1 MTNRRSLRQK
11 LLLLVIASV
20 GAAIFAATTIAL
32 WQQAANYALLR
43 RQALVST
50 AQVFAASAAYA
61 TAAKNSGEAFLSL
74 RAIGRMPDILYAEIR
89 TADGRR
95 LATSGAATRLANDV
109 SFDMEGDTSLF
120 ALLTSGTVQVTVP
133 VLDGGEQVGRLTL
146 IGGTTDLW
154 PKLRDT
160 LMLTLIGGGGALLI
174 GLLVAWRFQRSIT
187 RPLGLLIAAMATVR
201 RSHRYD
207 VSVPNASDRD
217 IGELVDGFNHMLHDV
232 RERDER
238 LEAHR
243 RNLESEVADRTHDLR
258 EARDVAESAN
268 RAKSEFLA
276 TMSHEIRT
284 PMNGIMVMAEMLAG
298 GDMPARQRRY
308 AEIIA
313 NSGKS
318 LLAIIN
324 DILDFSKIEAG
335 KLDLER
341 VALDPNEIAE
351 NVTSLFAERAQQGRR
366 PGGVRRSGAA

>member
-11 LLLLVIASV
+11 LLLLVVASV

-32 WQQAANYALLR
+32 WQQASNYGVLR
-43 RQALVST
+43 KQSLVAT
-50 AQVFAASAAYA
+50 AQVFAASAAHA

-109 SFDMEGDTSLF
+109 SFDADAETSLF
-120 ALLTSGTVQVTVP
+120 ELLTSGTVQVTVP
-133 VLDGGEQVGRLTL
+133 VVDGGEQVGRLTL
-146 IGGTTDLW
+146 IGGTADLW

-238 LEAHR
+238 LEEAGSAARGTAEEQR
-243 RNLESEVADRTHDLR
+243 R
-258 EARDVAESAN
+258 
-268 RAKSEFLA
+268 
-276 TMSHEIRT
+276 
-284 PMNGIMVMAEMLAG
+284 AEMIVRPHAVVPESLG
-298 GDMPARQRRY
+298 GPC
-308 AEIIA
+308 
-313 NSGKS
+313 
-318 LLAIIN
+318 
-324 DILDFSKIEAG
+324 
-335 KLDLER
+335 
-341 VALDPNEIAE
+341 
-351 NVTSLFAERAQQGRR
+351 
-366 PGGVRRSGAA
+366 